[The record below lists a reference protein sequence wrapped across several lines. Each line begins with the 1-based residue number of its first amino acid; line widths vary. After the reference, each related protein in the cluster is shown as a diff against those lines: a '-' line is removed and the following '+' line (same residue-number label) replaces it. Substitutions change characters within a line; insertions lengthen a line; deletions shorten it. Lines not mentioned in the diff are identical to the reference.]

1 VGAWQRW
8 TRAPQTLGWRRFL
21 FQLHLWLGV
30 GLGLYVLVIALSGT
44 ALLLK
49 SPFYTWF
56 EPKWLEP
63 TADEPLKGDALKA
76 RMAEVYAGYELG
88 FMMEAWEEN
97 KATYIVLNRNGE
109 YFPHYF
115 NQYTGEDLGPS
126 NPWPIKA
133 VEKLADLHD
142 DLLLGRLGKQING
155 VGGALFVLMSLSGLL
170 LWWQGRSRWYE
181 ALLPWPGRQH
191 SLLWQLHA
199 CLGFWGLLLMLA
211 WGVSGFQLGFPR
223 EMATL
228 LRWVDAEPGD
238 GRGAERVLRFFRAVH
253 FTRFGEGELVRWAWI
268 AASLLPT
275 LLFVSGLVV
284 WWRRVVLRRRLK
296 AAQA

>member
-1 VGAWQRW
+1 MEGWQRW
-8 TRAPQTLGWRRFL
+8 TLAPQTLGWRRVL

-30 GLGLYVLVIALSGT
+30 GLGLYVLAIALSGS

-56 EPKWLEP
+56 EPKWLVP
-63 TADEPLKGDALKA
+63 TDDEPLTGDALKA

-97 KATYIVLNRNGE
+97 KATYIVLNRDGE
-109 YFPHYF
+109 YFPYYF
-115 NQYTGEDLGPS
+115 NQYTGEDIGPA
-126 NPWPIKA
+126 NPWPIKLI
-133 VEKLADLHD
+133 EKLADLHD
-142 DLLLGRLGKQING
+142 DLFLGALGKQING
-155 VGGALFVLMSLSGLL
+155 VGGALFVLMAGSGLL

-191 SLLWQLHA
+191 SLLWQLHV
-199 CLGFWGLLLMLA
+199 CLGFWGLLLMFA
-211 WGVSGFQLGFPR
+211 WGVSGFQIGFPQQTAA
-223 EMATL
+223 M

-238 GRGAERVLRFFRAVH
+238 GQGAERILRFLRAVH

-268 AASLLPT
+268 VASFLPSV
-275 LLFVSGLVV
+275 LFVSGLVV
-284 WWRRVVLRRRLK
+284 WWRRVLRRRV
-296 AAQA
+296 